1 MTDGIGAGD
10 DGAEPAAAEDRGR
23 FRAVPAVGY
32 NGLTA
37 GRVVSLADLV
47 ERCGGG
53 PDGVRETAAMVD
65 LPVEEVA
72 TAVEDAAPYRIVL
85 VCVRPG
91 DPVFGVDISH
101 FEPRWARAGHPDV
114 QRWFEEIGF
123 DPDGD
128 EVRVQVSVDP
138 GEMPAANASMLTHS
152 LYVSYVE
159 DAMALRIARGRVE
172 AGGLGP
178 GRSTGEATVSA
189 GDPVCKALTAIVR
202 GLVDGHDWW
211 PGDAFRWVEWAI
223 LPFVAGSTRAE
234 GMRFLDR
241 GSALDWADL
250 VEFGKDDLEGLADL
264 VERAAFVPAPEPA
277 PVDPGQIAETIGGWG
292 AALSCRLEWPVDA
305 EPTARELVATITGG
319 ESVPDDALESLELSS
334 VRVALDPVETG
345 GRLLTCTPR
354 ADATWQDVTVALRTI
369 AWRVE
374 RAGATRMSV
383 EIAGSVD

>member
-10 DGAEPAAAEDRGR
+10 GGAERADDPSR
-23 FRAVPAVGY
+23 FRAVPSVGY

-37 GRVVSLADLV
+37 GRVVSLAALV

-53 PDGVRETAAMVD
+53 PDGLRKTAAMVD

-72 TAVEDAAPYRIVL
+72 TAVEDAAAYRIVL

-101 FEPRWARAGHPDV
+101 LEPRWTRSDHLEAP
-114 QRWFEEIGF
+114 RWFAEIGF

-128 EVRVQVSVDP
+128 EVRVQVGPYPLEV
-138 GEMPAANASMLTHS
+138 PAEYASTIMHCFF
-152 LYVSYVE
+152 VE
-159 DAMALRIARGRVE
+159 DAMALRIAEARVE
-172 AGGLGP
+172 AGGFGP
-178 GRSTGEATVSA
+178 GRVTGGATVPA
-189 GDPVCKALTAIVR
+189 GDPVCGALTAIVR
-202 GLVDGHDWW
+202 ALVDGHAWW

-223 LPFVAGSTRAE
+223 LPFVAGATRAE

-250 VEFGKDDLEGLADL
+250 LDAGRDDPDGLADL
-264 VERAAFVPAPEPA
+264 VEQAAFPPAQAPEP
-277 PVDPGQIAETIGGWG
+277 VDRGQVAEAIGEWG
-292 AALSCRLEWPVDA
+292 TALTCRLEWPAGA
-305 EPTARELVATITGG
+305 EPTADELAATITGG
-319 ESVPDDALESLELSS
+319 ASVPAGSHDVLELPS
-334 VRVALDPVETG
+334 VQVALGPVEAG

-354 ADATWQDVTVALRTI
+354 ADATWHDVTVALRSI

-374 RAGATRMSV
+374 RVGAIRMSV
-383 EIAGSVD
+383 DMADSAD